1 MVLLSF
7 RARNPIPTKYSTGR
21 RGGGLQPSVVTVLV
35 LFAHP
40 AYERSRVNRYLVEA
54 IADVPGIELRDL
66 YELYPDFDV
75 DVDTEQQALLRHDT
89 IVFHH
94 PLYWYSVPPLLKQW
108 IDLVLEHG
116 WAYGAKGDRL
126 RGKTAFH
133 AFTAGGDELAYRAGG
148 YNRFAVRE
156 LTLAFEQTAFL
167 CGMRYLPPFAVHGTH
182 QMPPA
187 TAQAHAADYLRL
199 LAALRDGQIDLGRAV
214 SLTRLNE
221 DLDALLVARA
231 TGGGS

>member
-1 MVLLSF
+1 MSLLTF
-7 RARNPIPTKYSTGR
+7 GVRNPIRLSIRPGP
-21 RGGGLQPSVVTVLV
+21 GVGGLQPSLVTVLV

-40 AYERSRVNRYLVEA
+40 AYERSRVNRYLIEA
-54 IADVPGIELRDL
+54 ITDVPGIELRDL

-75 DVDTEQQALLRHDT
+75 DVDTEQQTLLRHDT

-133 AFTAGGDELAYRAGG
+133 AFTAGGDELAYRGGG
-148 YNRFAVRE
+148 YNRFPVRE

-167 CGMRYLPPFAVHGTH
+167 CGMRYLPPFVVHGTH
-182 QMPPA
+182 RMPPDA
-187 TAQAHAADYLRL
+187 AQAHAADYLRL
-199 LAALRDGQIDLGRAV
+199 LTALRDGQVDLDRAE
-214 SLTRLNE
+214 SRGRLNQ
-221 DLDALLVARA
+221 DLDALLTARA
-231 TGGGS
+231 TGVGS